1 LVEVAWKVTAI
12 TDGRRYTFESPEQS
26 LARENQ
32 EEPMSKR
39 SSPAV
44 VVLVGLTAVP
54 LIAAPVP
61 TRIAA
66 DTEVAVYD
74 VSDRAA
80 QRAELHRSLVE
91 RESAR
96 GLVRALE
103 VKLTEA
109 EKADAEA
116 RVVDGRLRVGIEKA
130 LCAVV
135 KIGSRAKFGATETAA
150 DGTVVWSARVAAPG
164 ATALRLHL
172 SPFDL
177 PESAE
182 LYVYSADGQAHG
194 PYTGRGP
201 IDDGELWTNTIFGD
215 EVRLQLRAA
224 ADDLAQ
230 TRLVVA
236 GLGYM
241 GTGLPMA
248 GSNLCSDNAACVE
261 NAACWN
267 VSAVAQAR
275 DAVASILFASG
286 GFYYICSGG
295 LIADSAAGT
304 VPYFLTANH
313 CISRSSEASSMES
326 YFDYESG
333 SCSQPNCTQPYFG
346 NPDTLGAQIVAGNR
360 TGDYTLLRLSSA
372 PTTED
377 GNAVY
382 LGWNSSPVANSN
394 GVGLHRLSHPSGSP
408 QAYSAHTVDTSKPTC
423 SSWPRGSWIYSRD
436 ITGATEGGS
445 SGSPVLNG
453 SGQIVGQLS
462 GACGFNVND
471 TCDSASNATVDG
483 AFASYYSQV
492 ASFLGP
498 GGPGCSPSGASCSA
512 ASQCCSGNCKGKP
525 GSKTCK

>member
-1 LVEVAWKVTAI
+1 MSKH
-12 TDGRRYTFESPEQS
+12 SS
-26 LARENQ
+26 LA
-32 EEPMSKR
+32 
-39 SSPAV
+39 V
-44 VVLVGLTAVP
+44 LVLVGLTAVP
-54 LIAAPVP
+54 LLAAPVP
-61 TRIAA
+61 ARIAA

-80 QRAELHRSLVE
+80 QRAELHRSLIE

-96 GLVRALE
+96 GLARSLE

-109 EKADAEA
+109 EKAEAEA
-116 RVVDGRLRVGIEKA
+116 RVVDGRLRVGIEKPFN
-130 LCAVV
+130 AVV
-135 KIGSRAKFGATETAA
+135 KLGSWPKFGATETAA

-182 LYVYSADGQAHG
+182 LYAYSADGQAHG

-215 EVRLQLRAA
+215 EMRLQLRVAA
-224 ADDLAQ
+224 EDASN
-230 TRLVVA
+230 TRLVIA
-236 GLGYM
+236 DAGYM
-241 GTGLPMA
+241 GAGLPMA
-248 GSNLCSDNAACVE
+248 GSNLCSDNAECVE

-295 LIADSAAGT
+295 LIADSVSGT

-313 CISRSSEASSMES
+313 CISRSSEASSVET

-333 SCSQPNCTQPYFG
+333 SCTSPDCTQPYFG
-346 NPDTLGAQIVAGNR
+346 NADTLGAQIMAGNR
-360 TGDYTLLRLSSA
+360 TGDYTLLRLSSV
-372 PTTED
+372 PTTPD
-377 GNAVY
+377 GDAVY
-382 LGWNSSPVANSN
+382 LGWNSSPVANFN
-394 GVGLHRLSHPSGSP
+394 GAHLYRLSHPQGSP
-408 QAYSAHTVDTSKPTC
+408 QAYSQHDVDTSKPTC

-492 ASFLGP
+492 ASLLGP
-498 GGPGCSPSGASCSA
+498 AGPGCSPSGASCSA
-512 ASQCCSGNCKGKP
+512 ASQCCSGTCRGKP

>member
-96 GLVRALE
+96 GLARALE

-313 CISRSSEASSMES
+313 CISQQRSVEHGE
-326 YFDYESG
+326 
-333 SCSQPNCTQPYFG
+333 
-346 NPDTLGAQIVAGNR
+346 
-360 TGDYTLLRLSSA
+360 LL
-372 PTTED
+372 
-377 GNAVY
+377 
-382 LGWNSSPVANSN
+382 
-394 GVGLHRLSHPSGSP
+394 
-408 QAYSAHTVDTSKPTC
+408 
-423 SSWPRGSWIYSRD
+423 
-436 ITGATEGGS
+436 
-445 SGSPVLNG
+445 
-453 SGQIVGQLS
+453 
-462 GACGFNVND
+462 
-471 TCDSASNATVDG
+471 
-483 AFASYYSQV
+483 
-492 ASFLGP
+492 
-498 GGPGCSPSGASCSA
+498 
-512 ASQCCSGNCKGKP
+512 
-525 GSKTCK
+525 

>member
-1 LVEVAWKVTAI
+1 
-12 TDGRRYTFESPEQS
+12 
-26 LARENQ
+26 
-32 EEPMSKR
+32 
-39 SSPAV
+39 V
-44 VVLVGLTAVP
+44 V
-54 LIAAPVP
+54 
-61 TRIAA
+61 
-66 DTEVAVYD
+66 
-74 VSDRAA
+74 
-80 QRAELHRSLVE
+80 
-91 RESAR
+91 
-96 GLVRALE
+96 
-103 VKLTEA
+103 
-109 EKADAEA
+109 
-116 RVVDGRLRVGIEKA
+116 
-130 LCAVV
+130 
-135 KIGSRAKFGATETAA
+135 
-150 DGTVVWSARVAAPG
+150 PG
-164 ATALRLHL
+164 ATAVRLHL

-182 LYVYSADGQAHG
+182 LYVYSADGQAYG

-201 IDDGELWTNTIFGD
+201 IDDGELWTNTIFGE
-215 EVRLQLRAA
+215 EVRLQLRV
-224 ADDLAQ
+224 ADDDVAR
-230 TRLVVA
+230 TRLVIA
-236 GLGYM
+236 NAGYM
-241 GTGLPMA
+241 GAGLPMA
-248 GSNLCSDNAACVE
+248 GNLCGDNAECVE

-313 CISRSSEASSMES
+313 CISRSGEASSVET

-333 SCSQPNCTQPYFG
+333 GCTSPNCTQPYFG
-346 NPDTLGAQIVAGNR
+346 SPDTVGSQIIAGNR

-372 PTTED
+372 PTTQD
-377 GNAVY
+377 GNAAY
-382 LGWNSSPVANSN
+382 LGWNSTAVANTN
-394 GVGLHRLSHPSGSP
+394 DAHLYRLSHPQGSP
-408 QAYSAHTVDTSKPTC
+408 QAYSQHDVDTSKPTC

-453 SGQIVGQLS
+453 SGEIVGQLS

-471 TCDSASNATVDG
+471 SCDSASNATVDG

-498 GGPGCSPSGASCSA
+498 GGPGCSPRGASCSA
-512 ASQCCSGNCKGKP
+512 NSQCCSGSCKGKP